1 MHHATLFDAMSDID
15 PRFQAARLVLALRQS
30 GVTDQ
35 RVTEALE
42 RTPRDQFAP
51 RAFAADAWE
60 NVELPIDCGQTMTRP
75 VTVGVM
81 LQALDLHGEHTVL
94 EIGAGSGYAAGV
106 MSRLAR
112 RVYSIDRFRT
122 LVERARVA
130 MEALG
135 VSSRVELRLGDGL
148 HGWAEAA
155 PFDRILLM
163 GAVEALPDDLA
174 RQLAPGGV
182 AIVPMERDG
191 EGLILR
197 LTKRS
202 DGGFDE
208 ILVGKARFS
217 ALQSGVA
224 REL

>member
-1 MHHATLFDAMSDID
+1 MSDID
-15 PRFQAARLVLALRQS
+15 PRFQAARLVLALRQA
-30 GVTDQ
+30 GVMDQ

-42 RTPRDQFAP
+42 RTPRDLFAP
-51 RAFAADAWE
+51 KAFAEDAWE

-81 LQALDLHGEHTVL
+81 LEALDLRREHTVL
-94 EIGAGSGYAAGV
+94 EIGTGSGYAAAA

-122 LVERARVA
+122 LVERARA
-130 MEALG
+130 ALDALG

-148 HGWAEAA
+148 SGWAEAA
-155 PFDRILLM
+155 PFDRVLLM
-163 GAVEALPDDLA
+163 GSVRELPEDLA

-182 AIVPMERDG
+182 AIVPVERDG
-191 EGLILR
+191 EGLILK
-197 LTKRS
+197 LTRQA
-202 DGGFDE
+202 DGSFSE
-208 ILVGKARFS
+208 VIVGKSRFS
-217 ALQSGVA
+217 PLQAGVA